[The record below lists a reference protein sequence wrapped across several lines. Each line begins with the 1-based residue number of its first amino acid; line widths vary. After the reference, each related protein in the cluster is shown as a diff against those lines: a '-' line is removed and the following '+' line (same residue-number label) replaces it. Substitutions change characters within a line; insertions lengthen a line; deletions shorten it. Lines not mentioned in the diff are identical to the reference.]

1 MPRFTTASATR
12 SSRIRSSV
20 VNNSGPDLVEKA
32 WESSVQILSHFPGRD
47 VLVKE
52 AISVWKGSRN
62 QLSSGIIWRGLGRVN
77 EAPRSKL
84 RGILRNS
91 PKPLPSFAKATEG
104 SPRLHPRS
112 ELRGIRR
119 RRIRRNTSAMTLWI
133 IESLLFAGMVSLIW
147 AILDILGGDPHV
159 ENER

>member
-32 WESSVQILSHFPGRD
+32 WESSVRILSHFPGRD

-52 AISVWKGSRN
+52 AISLWKGSRN

-77 EAPRSKL
+77 KCVASR
-84 RGILRNS
+84 
-91 PKPLPSFAKATEG
+91 A
-104 SPRLHPRS
+104 
-112 ELRGIRR
+112 
-119 RRIRRNTSAMTLWI
+119 
-133 IESLLFAGMVSLIW
+133 
-147 AILDILGGDPHV
+147 
-159 ENER
+159 